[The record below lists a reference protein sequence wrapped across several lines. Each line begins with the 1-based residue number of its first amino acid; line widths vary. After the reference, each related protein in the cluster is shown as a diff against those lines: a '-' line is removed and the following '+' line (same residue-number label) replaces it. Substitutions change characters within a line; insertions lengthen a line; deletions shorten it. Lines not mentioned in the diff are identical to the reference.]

1 MLNLKKTFI
10 LIISSCI
17 LYFALISPKLLPS
30 VVLSERDAFLITVFV
45 VISSLILRYLSM
57 LEVKKLEKQILIQYS
72 QMKTIIDSASFIM
85 YLKNIDGTILLA
97 NKELAELSGISIHKI
112 SGINADTFFKT
123 SEIIKKEDKQV
134 IETRKTITFQRL
146 IEMQDGTSSWFKIIK
161 MPVLDDVGNVVSIV
175 VILQN
180 IDAEKD
186 LEDRKNTFIAT
197 LTHDLKT
204 PTIAQIK
211 ALDLLTDNI
220 VGPLNVE
227 QIDIIEQI
235 KSSCNYM
242 SDLILTI
249 LDTYLFDSGQTKI
262 NYEEFDIIEL
272 IKETSH
278 EISNLSDERE
288 QNIVLNSE
296 LTSNLIMADRF
307 QLKRVIIN
315 LLTNAITYGYRQSD
329 VEISLKEENS
339 DIELN
344 IKNKSAYITKDQ
356 LTDIFEK
363 FKTTANTKFKKT
375 GTGLGLYL
383 AKQIINAHKGKVH
396 ASSDINETCSFGFVI
411 PKSPEKPV
419 LKAS

>member
-161 MPVLDDVGNVVSIV
+161 TPVLDDVGNVVSIV

-396 ASSDINETCSFGFVI
+396 ASSDINETCSF
-411 PKSPEKPV
+411 EA
-419 LKAS
+419 LHT

>member
-1 MLNLKKTFI
+1 
-10 LIISSCI
+10 
-17 LYFALISPKLLPS
+17 
-30 VVLSERDAFLITVFV
+30 
-45 VISSLILRYLSM
+45 M

-161 MPVLDDVGNVVSIV
+161 TPVLDDVGNVVSIV

-396 ASSDINETCSFGFVI
+396 LQVI
-411 PKSPEKPV
+411 LTKLAV
-419 LKAS
+419 LVL

>member
-1 MLNLKKTFI
+1 MLKLKKTFI

-161 MPVLDDVGNVVSIV
+161 TPVLDDVGNVVSIV

-227 QIDIIEQI
+227 QIDII
-235 KSSCNYM
+235 
-242 SDLILTI
+242 
-249 LDTYLFDSGQTKI
+249 
-262 NYEEFDIIEL
+262 
-272 IKETSH
+272 
-278 EISNLSDERE
+278 
-288 QNIVLNSE
+288 
-296 LTSNLIMADRF
+296 
-307 QLKRVIIN
+307 
-315 LLTNAITYGYRQSD
+315 
-329 VEISLKEENS
+329 
-339 DIELN
+339 
-344 IKNKSAYITKDQ
+344 
-356 LTDIFEK
+356 
-363 FKTTANTKFKKT
+363 
-375 GTGLGLYL
+375 
-383 AKQIINAHKGKVH
+383 
-396 ASSDINETCSFGFVI
+396 
-411 PKSPEKPV
+411 
-419 LKAS
+419 